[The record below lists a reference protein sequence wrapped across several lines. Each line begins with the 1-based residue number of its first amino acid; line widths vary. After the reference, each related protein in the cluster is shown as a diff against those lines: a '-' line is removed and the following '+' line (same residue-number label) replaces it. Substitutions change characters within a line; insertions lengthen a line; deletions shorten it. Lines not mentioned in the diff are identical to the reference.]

1 MIFCVIGYSRSGTT
15 YLSNLI
21 YNKIECKQF
30 NEPHLLWK
38 NIDKFN
44 IYDQVKPVKNNSL
57 KKFITRKFGHRKK
70 IIIEKS
76 PPNLFRPETV
86 KYVLPEAK
94 ILFIERDE
102 QACLQSNLKA
112 TLQDNGFQPSKFL
125 QKSQPDKYN
134 LEQRQNPQNT
144 LLLHEQVHSTQVF
157 NFTKYSFLKFNHWRK
172 GLYPFGPKLQGYDKI
187 MREKGPEYYHT
198 KCIDLIKEY
207 KKTYTELF
215 DDIYFIK
222 MEKLLEDPNTYLD
235 DILSF
240 IKNYNNAF
248 TD

>member
-21 YNKIECKQF
+21 YNNIECEQL

-38 NIDKFN
+38 NIDRFN
-44 IYDQVKPVKNNSL
+44 IYDQVKPVRNNYL
-57 KKFITRKFGHRKK
+57 KKFITRKFGYHNK

-76 PPNLFRPETV
+76 PPNLFRPELV

-112 TLQDNGFQPSKFL
+112 TLKNNGFIPSKFL
-125 QKSQPDKYN
+125 YKSQPDKYN
-134 LEQRQNPQNT
+134 LEQKQYPRNT
-144 LLLHEQVHSTQVF
+144 LLLHEQIHSTQVF

-172 GLYPFGPKLQGYDKI
+172 GLYPFGPKLYGYDKI

-198 KCIDLIKEY
+198 KCIDLIKKY
-207 KKTYTELF
+207 KKIYTELF
-215 DDIYFIK
+215 DDIYYIEL
-222 MEKLLEDPNTYLD
+222 EKLVENSNNYIDE
-235 DILSF
+235 ILSF
-240 IKNYNNAF
+240 IKKNSNK
-248 TD
+248 T